1 MPRILLRSIK
11 PKSINLAKYTK
22 EVFGQLRQEGKEI
35 EKLYKNS
42 SSTWNPKPKFTTVFT
57 RLGRVEA
64 KIVVSTK
71 DVRYVNLDRGTK
83 KRWAVM
89 SSPFSPKSRVRS
101 LSASSGTGKAVIR
114 GRRAMQARGIAP
126 RPGIKPR
133 KFSAEIVKRR
143 RPIFFRNMRA
153 AMKRAAKGTF

>member
-1 MPRILLRSIK
+1 MPRIRLRSIK
-11 PKSINLAKYTK
+11 PKPLKVDKYSK
-22 EVFGQLRQEGKEI
+22 EILDQLREEGREI
-35 EKLYKNS
+35 KRLYQNS
-42 SSTWNPKPKFTTVFT
+42 SSTWNPKPKFQTDFKARGLDASVRIST
-57 RLGRVEA
+57 R
-64 KIVVSTK
+64 

-114 GRRAMQARGIAP
+114 GRRAMQSRGIAP

-143 RPIFFRNMRA
+143 QPIFFRDMRA